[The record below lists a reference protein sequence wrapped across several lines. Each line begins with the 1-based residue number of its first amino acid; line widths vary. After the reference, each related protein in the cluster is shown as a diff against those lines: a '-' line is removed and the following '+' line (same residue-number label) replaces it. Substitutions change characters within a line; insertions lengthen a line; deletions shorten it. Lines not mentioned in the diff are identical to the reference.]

1 MIVQRAARML
11 PVDSIYLL
19 YSNLFLAAL
28 WGAVAWVVRVVGGRI
43 DGVGKSKA
51 GYGFLGGAV
60 SVGQLVRGVAK
71 IIAIKSFFGLGN
83 QKKMYICI

>member
-28 WGAVAWVVRVVGGRI
+28 WGAVAWVVGGG
-43 DGVGKSKA
+43 DAYGWGGEKQG
-51 GYGFLGGAV
+51 GYGFLGV
-60 SVGQLVRGVAK
+60 LYR
-71 IIAIKSFFGLGN
+71 LGN
-83 QKKMYICI
+83 RFGVLR